1 MKRLKTLWNILKETI
16 SEFMDDK
23 CMKLSAALAYYT
35 IFSLPPMLVIIIVV
49 CSFFYGEEAI
59 RGELFGVM
67 SGYVGSDAAGKIE
80 DVLANISLTGNNT
93 WATIIGVGML
103 LFGATGI
110 FGEIQDSINLIWG
123 LKARPEKSWLT
134 LLINR
139 LVSFSMV
146 LVIGFI
152 LLVSLMLNTLL
163 EVFFNTLENYFPDYI
178 VNVIYYADY
187 VLIFAIIVLLFS
199 LIFKVL
205 PDAVIKW
212 KHVLTGALVTGLLFM
227 VGKYVIGMFL
237 TDTYLITAYG
247 GTGSL
252 IVLLLWVYYSS
263 IILYFGA
270 EFTQSYVRH
279 TGMRIRPNKYAV
291 FVEQVDIEKEDNQ
304 PEKIDEQDC

>member
-1 MKRLKTLWNILKETI
+1 MKLLKTVWNILKDTI
-16 SEFMDDK
+16 SGFLTDK
-23 CMKLSAALAYYT
+23 CVKLSAALAYYT
-35 IFSLPPMLVIIIVV
+35 IFSLPPMLVIIIVI

-67 SGYVGSDAAGKIE
+67 RGYVGDGAASQIE
-80 DVLANISLTGNNT
+80 NVLANISITGNNL
-93 WATIIGVGML
+93 WATIIGIGML

-123 LKARPEKSWLT
+123 LKAKPEKSWLT
-134 LLINR
+134 LIINR
-139 LVSFSMV
+139 LLSFSMI

-163 EVFFNTLENYFPDYI
+163 EIFFNTLESYFPDEI
-178 VNVIYYADY
+178 VRLVYYADY
-187 VLIFAIIVLLFS
+187 LLIFVIIVLLFS

-212 KHVLTGALVTGLLFM
+212 KHVLVGATVTGLLFM
-227 VGKYVIGMFL
+227 IGKYVIGMFL
-237 TDTYLITAYG
+237 TDSYLISAYG

-270 EFTQSYVRH
+270 EFTQSYVKH
-279 TGMRIRPNKYAV
+279 SGTRIRPNKYAV
-291 FVEQVDIEKEDNQ
+291 FVEHTSIEKDSNQ
-304 PEKIDEQDC
+304 PKKDDSN

>member
-1 MKRLKTLWNILKETI
+1 MKRLKLIWNILKDTI
-16 SEFMDDK
+16 GEFTDDK

-59 RGELFGVM
+59 RGELFGTM
-67 SGYVGSDAAGKIE
+67 RGYVGDDAASQIE
-80 DVLANISLTGNNT
+80 NVLANITVTGNNI
-93 WATIIGVGML
+93 WATIIGIGML

-123 LKARPEKSWLT
+123 LKAKPEKSWLA
-134 LLINR
+134 LIINR
-139 LVSFSMV
+139 LISFSMI

-163 EVFFNTLENYFPDYI
+163 EVFFNTLESYFPDAI
-178 VNVIYYADY
+178 VRLIYYIDY
-187 VLIFAIIVLLFS
+187 VLIFGIIMLLFS

-205 PDAVIKW
+205 PDAIIKW
-212 KHVLTGALVTGLLFM
+212 KHVFVGAAVTGLLFM
-227 VGKYVIGMFL
+227 IGKYVIGMFL
-237 TDTYLITAYG
+237 TDTYLISAYG

-279 TGMRIRPNKYAV
+279 MGMKIRPNKYAV
-291 FVEQVDIEKEDNQ
+291 FVESLDIEKEDNQ
-304 PEKIDEQDC
+304 PKKPEEN

>member
-1 MKRLKTLWNILKETI
+1 MKRLKTIWNILKDTI
-16 SEFMDDK
+16 TEFLDDK

-35 IFSLPPMLVIIIVV
+35 IFSLPPMLVIIIVIG
-49 CSFFYGEEAI
+49 SFFYGEEAI
-59 RGELFGVM
+59 QGELFGVM
-67 SGYVGSDAAGKIE
+67 RGYVGDGAASQIE
-80 DVLANISLTGNNT
+80 DVLANISITGNNL

-123 LKARPEKSWLT
+123 LKAKPEKSWLT
-134 LLINR
+134 LIINR

-152 LLVSLMLNTLL
+152 LLVSLLLNTLL
-163 EVFFNTLENYFPDYI
+163 EVFFNTLKEYFPDYL
-178 VNVIYYADY
+178 VELVYYVDY
-187 VLIFAIIVLLFS
+187 ALIFAIIVFLFS

-212 KHVLTGALVTGLLFM
+212 KHVLVGAAVTGVLFM

-237 TDTYLITAYG
+237 TDTYLISAYG

-270 EFTQSYVRH
+270 EFTQAYVRH

-291 FVEQVDIEKEDNQ
+291 FVQQVDIEKEDNQ
-304 PEKIDEQDC
+304 PEEVDND